1 MPNPSPK
8 GDANRTD
15 GVAAVLTP
23 KRGTMCTHRAFV
35 MGCAV
40 ISLTLLFVGDLCAAD
55 IGPVEA
61 AVEDCRNDI
70 GTYCQN
76 IRPGEG
82 RLLACLYAH
91 KDQLTPGCAY
101 DLTNASAEL
110 QQAIEAFVYV
120 SRECKDDLAAYCG
133 LGRPGEGRLLDC
145 LNKQRGLS
153 ERCSQALNA
162 VGLWQPIGEP
172 GGQ

>member
-1 MPNPSPK
+1 MF
-8 GDANRTD
+8 
-15 GVAAVLTP
+15 
-23 KRGTMCTHRAFV
+23 THRAFV
-35 MGCAV
+35 MGCAFV
-40 ISLTLLFVGDLCAAD
+40 YLTLLLVGNLCAAD
-55 IGPVEA
+55 IGLVEA
-61 AVEDCRNDI
+61 AVEDCRKDI
-70 GTYCQN
+70 ETYCQN

-82 RLLACLYAH
+82 RLLTCLYAH
-91 KDQLTPGCAY
+91 KDQLTLGCAY

-162 VGLWQPIGEP
+162 AGLWQPIGVP
-172 GGQ
+172 GGE

>member
-1 MPNPSPK
+1 MF
-8 GDANRTD
+8 
-15 GVAAVLTP
+15 
-23 KRGTMCTHRAFV
+23 THKTFV

-40 ISLTLLFVGDLCAAD
+40 VSLTLLFVGNLSAAD

-61 AVEDCRNDI
+61 AVEDCRKDI
-70 GTYCQN
+70 ETYCKN

-82 RLLACLYAH
+82 RLVACLYAH
-91 KDQLTPGCAY
+91 KDQLTLGCAY
-101 DLTNASAEL
+101 DLTNASSEL

-120 SRECKDDLAAYCG
+120 SRECKDDLAAYCA

-162 VGLWQPIGEP
+162 VGLWQPIGEL
-172 GGQ
+172 GGE

>member
-1 MPNPSPK
+1 MF
-8 GDANRTD
+8 
-15 GVAAVLTP
+15 
-23 KRGTMCTHRAFV
+23 THKAFV
-35 MGCAV
+35 MGCTV
-40 ISLTLLFVGDLCAAD
+40 VSLTLLFVGNLSAAG

-61 AVEDCRNDI
+61 AVEDCGKDI
-70 GTYCQN
+70 ETYCKN

-91 KDQLTPGCAY
+91 KDQLTLGCAY
-101 DLTNASAEL
+101 DLTNASSEL

-120 SRECKDDLAAYCG
+120 SRECKDDLAAYCA

-162 VGLWQPIGEP
+162 VGLWQPIGEL
-172 GGQ
+172 GGE

>member
-1 MPNPSPK
+1 MF
-8 GDANRTD
+8 
-15 GVAAVLTP
+15 
-23 KRGTMCTHRAFV
+23 THKAFV
-35 MGCAV
+35 MGCTV
-40 ISLTLLFVGDLCAAD
+40 VSLTLLFVGTLSAAD
-55 IGPVEA
+55 IGPVEG
-61 AVEDCRNDI
+61 AVEDCRKDI
-70 GTYCQN
+70 ETYCKN

-91 KDQLTPGCAY
+91 KDQLTLGCAY
-101 DLTNASAEL
+101 DLTNASSDL

-120 SRECKDDLAAYCG
+120 SRECKDDLAAYCV

-162 VGLWQPIGEP
+162 VGLWQPIGEL
-172 GGQ
+172 GGE